1 MDFCDISYKLPDQKL
16 KSEPS
21 IAQTFK
27 IEECFVSVGSMFVN
41 GPLSGVERGCQS
53 NVVYHGHPHAG
64 VSLQTE
70 DDDGGAD
77 EEDRYYPK
85 TLR

>member
-1 MDFCDISYKLPDQKL
+1 ML
-16 KSEPS
+16 
-21 IAQTFK
+21 
-27 IEECFVSVGSMFVN
+27 VN
-41 GPLSGVERGCQS
+41 GPLRGVETGCQS
-53 NVVYHGHPHAG
+53 NVVYHGLPHAG